1 MEAKQQ
7 KVLARFGQ
15 VLTFLDTNTS
25 LIPPSAVATQR
36 QVLASAVTQINAFA
50 QDQVRKG
57 TENVVAQSLSSAR
70 TALRDTYMRQMSTV
84 GLHSLTGKNA
94 GDPNVANAKQV
105 FTLPATRTNALTLI
119 TSAQAMVQTA
129 TPYAATFTANGVD
142 LNAVTTA
149 IQTLQSAANAES
161 SAQRISKGATQ
172 GIKAQLLAGHGAIRL
187 MDVVIRPLLA
197 GNKAVLAQ
205 WASVKRTVGGSNL
218 GTPVPVPAA
227 VPSGTSTPAATSP
240 ATSAPSST
248 PASPAAPAAAAP
260 VSTATPAAPPATAT
274 AAAA

>member
-15 VLTFLDTNTS
+15 VLTFLDANTS

-36 QVLASAVTQINAFA
+36 QVLTSAIAQINGFA
-50 QDQVRKG
+50 QDQLRKG

-70 TALRDTYMRQMSTV
+70 TALRDTYMRQLATV
-84 GLHSLTGKNA
+84 GLHSLTGLHA
-94 GDPNVANAKQV
+94 GDPNIANARQV

-119 TSAQAMVQTA
+119 SSAQAMVQTA
-129 TPYAATFTANGVD
+129 TPYTAVFTANGVD

-149 IQTLQSAANAES
+149 IQTLQTAVNAES

-172 GIKAQLLAGHGAIRL
+172 GIRAQLQAGHGALRL

-197 GNKAVLAQ
+197 GNKPVLTQ
-205 WASVKRTVGGSNL
+205 WDSVQRTSGGSNL
-218 GTPVPVPAA
+218 STPVPVPAA
-227 VPSGTSTPAATSP
+227 VPSGTSTPSTTSP
-240 ATSAPSST
+240 V
-248 PASPAAPAAAAP
+248 ASPPGGTAASP
-260 VSTATPAAPPATAT
+260 ATPAAALATPPAAAT